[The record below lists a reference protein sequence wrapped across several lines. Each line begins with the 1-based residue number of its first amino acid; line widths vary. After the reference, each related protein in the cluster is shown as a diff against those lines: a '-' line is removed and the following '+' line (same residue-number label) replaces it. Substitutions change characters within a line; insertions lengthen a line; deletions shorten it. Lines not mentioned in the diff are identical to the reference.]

1 MLKVLRGR
9 FLWKILLTY
18 LGVILLAGIINT
30 TVMNLSLGK
39 TFERHLGSTGGV
51 AQQGTGKERGKGLYQ
66 NFNNAVNESLVISAL
81 ISFGLAGGTS
91 LLVSRWVTAPVE
103 KMTAASQRIAEG
115 DYTSRVPIQA
125 KTENGDELRRLADSF
140 NQMAEKLE
148 KTEIMRRQL
157 IGDVSHELRT
167 PLTAIKG
174 SMEGLIDGVLPA
186 ERETYIGIYQEADR
200 LQRLV
205 DDLQELSQVEARTFK
220 LEYQLVQ
227 IGSVIQTAQTRMLT
241 QYQDKGIQIEVSIEK
256 TLPPVRGD
264 EDRILQII
272 LNLLSNALQF
282 TRPGGKVVIS
292 VKKEHNEILTA
303 VKDTGTGISGEHLP
317 HIFERF
323 YRADESRT
331 RAYGGGSGI
340 GLTIVKSLVEAHGG
354 KIWVE
359 SEVNKGST
367 FYFTLPLDSN

>member
-9 FLWKILLTY
+9 FFWKILLTH

-30 TVMNLSLGK
+30 AVMNLSLGK
-39 TFERHLGSTGGV
+39 TFERHLGNTGGA

-66 NFNNAVNESLVISAL
+66 NFSNAVNESLVISAL

-91 LLVSRWVTAPVE
+91 LLVSHWVTTPVE
-103 KMTAASQRIAEG
+103 KMTATSQRIAEG

-174 SMEGLIDGVLPA
+174 SMEGLIDGVLSA
-186 ERETYIGIYQEADR
+186 ERETYTGIYQEADR

-220 LEYQLVQ
+220 LKYQLVQ

-256 TLPPVRGD
+256 NLPPVRGD

-292 VKKEHNEILTA
+292 INKEHNEIFTSIS
-303 VKDTGTGISGEHLP
+303 DTGTGISGEHLP

-323 YRADESRT
+323 YRADKSRT
-331 RAYGGGSGI
+331 RAHGGGSGI